1 MLKFKV
7 GDEIL
12 VTAGKDKGKKGKIER
27 VIPKEAQIV
36 VAGVNMYKRN
46 IKGSSKVRQSG
57 IIDIVKPISVGNVA
71 IVCPKCKLPTRIGYV
86 TKNNEKNRVCKKCDQ
101 IIK

>member
-1 MLKFKV
+1 MLKFRV

-27 VIPKEAQIV
+27 VIPKEARVV

-46 IKGSSKVRQSG
+46 MKGSSKVRQSG

>member
-1 MLKFKV
+1 MDKFRI

-27 VIPKEAQIV
+27 VLPKEAKVV

-46 IKGSSKVRQSG
+46 MKGSSKVRQSG
-57 IIDIVKPISVGNVA
+57 IIDIVKPISLGNIA
-71 IVCPKCKLPTRIGYV
+71 IVCPKCKLPTRIGFV
-86 TKNNEKNRVCKKCDQ
+86 VRNNEKNRVCKKCDQ
-101 IIK
+101 IIN

>member
-1 MLKFKV
+1 MSKFKV

-27 VIPKEAQIV
+27 ILPKDAKIV

-46 IKGSSKVRQSG
+46 MKGSSKVRQSG

-86 TKNNEKNRVCKKCDQ
+86 IKSNEKNRVCKKCDQ
-101 IIK
+101 ILK